1 MSGSAQRPFTPSSG
15 TDRPSVRLH
24 PQGNA
29 VQPTRAFHESG
40 LPNESG
46 KRSEGQSR

>member
-1 MSGSAQRPFTPSSG
+1 MTCSASTPLSG
-15 TDRPSVRLH
+15 TGRPPGRLHAHSNAVPSVR
-24 PQGNA
+24 A
-29 VQPTRAFHESG
+29 IHESG